1 MNLASPPNVLLWD
14 SDGILPSTN
23 DYVVLWNSFSIPR
36 SIHPSVSIP
45 EYVEEH
51 SERLRSRFL
60 GFVHDVGNSCSGSK
74 TVLEHLQIRPTFSY
88 WWLTLFAS
96 KRWHPDSH
104 ITEAVKLIAL
114 EEVLAGLKY
123 SEIFVQSENASLH
136 SLVGQLAHKHPR
148 QIATESPRILQIFK
162 QIHIAKHVLRAWATL
177 VRQIVVLHNVVPT
190 TTEKVESDILVFDHL
205 TRFDK
210 DAASN
215 GEFVSQYWDS
225 LQPLLKERN
234 QGVTWIHQFVKSSD
248 LASPDDAQT
257 ILSTINSRSK
267 EQHFLLECRPS
278 LRVVKRTLR
287 DYCKL
292 LRTAFKTRQIA
303 ECFSVADSQLNLW
316 LLFRDEWYDSLLG
329 STAVRHLLILSTT
342 EEMLS
347 KTPHCKTG
355 IYLMENQPWEIA
367 LLQGW
372 SANGHGRIIG
382 LVNAPIRFW
391 DVRYFADRRS
401 LSPKS
406 ADHVHF
412 QAQPQEIFVNGPLS
426 RSLLEDSGIHPSQIG
441 DVEPLMYQ
449 YLQNDTNS
457 MAVQGDE
464 ILVLGDFF
472 THLTKR
478 IISLVVESQQ
488 LAGDR
493 RNILFKPHPL
503 NRDPWGDV
511 LGDNFALTNA
521 PLSELLTLCSIVIA
535 PSASTG
541 ALEAY
546 YANKSV
552 ISILEPSTLNL
563 TPLRGVEDAMF
574 AKNPNELAKFLMATP
589 QVTPGDC
596 QQLFFVDTSLS
607 RWNRALNQSGPKN

>member
-23 DYVVLWNSFSIPR
+23 DYVVLWNSFSVPG
-36 SIHPSVSIP
+36 SIHPSISIP

-51 SERLRSRFL
+51 SDRLRARFL
-60 GFVHDVGNSCSGSK
+60 GFVHDVGNSHSGTK

-104 ITEAVKLIAL
+104 IIEAVKFIAL
-114 EEVLAGLKY
+114 EEILTDLKY
-123 SEIFVQSENASLH
+123 LEISVQSENASLH
-136 SLVGQLAHKHPR
+136 SLVGQLAHNLLN
-148 QIATESPRILQIFK
+148 QTATKPTHQFRIFK
-162 QIHIAKHVLRAWATL
+162 LIHIARHILRASATL
-177 VRQIVVLHNVVPT
+177 MRQIVVLRNVVPMT
-190 TTEKVESDILVFDHL
+190 TQKAESDILMFDHL
-205 TRFDK
+205 TRFDQ

-234 QGVTWIHQFVKSSD
+234 KGVTWIHQFVKTSD
-248 LASPDDAQT
+248 QQSPEDAQT
-257 ILSTINSRSK
+257 ILSSINSRSK
-267 EQHFLLECRPS
+267 QQHFLLECRPS
-278 LRVVKRTLR
+278 LRVIKRTLR

-292 LRTAFKTRQIA
+292 LSAAFRTGQIA
-303 ECFSVADSQLNLW
+303 ECFSLADSQLNLW
-316 LLFRDEWYDSLLG
+316 PLFRDEWYDSLVG
-329 STAVRHLLILSTT
+329 STAARHLLILATT
-342 EEMLS
+342 EETLS
-347 KTPHCKTG
+347 KIPHCKTG

-372 SANGHGRIIG
+372 SASGHGQIIG

-406 ADHVHF
+406 ADRIHF
-412 QAQPQEIFVNGPLS
+412 QPQPQEIFVNGPLS
-426 RSLLEDSGIHPSQIG
+426 RTLLEDSGIHPGQIC

-449 YLQNDTNS
+449 YLQNDASS
-457 MAVQGDE
+457 MVVQGDG

-488 LAGDR
+488 ISGDR
-493 RNILFKPHPL
+493 RKILFKPHPL

-511 LGDNFALTNA
+511 LGDKFTLTNA
-521 PLSELLTLCSIVIA
+521 PLSELFMRCSIVIA
-535 PSASTG
+535 PSASTS

-546 YANKSV
+546 CANKLV
-552 ISILEPSTLNL
+552 ISILDPSTLNL
-563 TPLRGVEDAMF
+563 TPLRGVKDAMF
-574 AKNPNELAKFLMATP
+574 AKNCNELAKILMEVP
-589 QVTPGDC
+589 KVKSGDR
-596 QQLFFVDTSLS
+596 QHLFFIDANLS
-607 RWNRALNQSGPKN
+607 RWNRALNQSGPQN

>member
-14 SDGILPSTN
+14 RDGILPSTN
-23 DYVVLWNSFSIPR
+23 DYVVLWNSFSVPG
-36 SIHPSVSIP
+36 SIHSSVSIP

-51 SERLRSRFL
+51 SERLRARFL
-60 GFVHDVGNSCSGSK
+60 GFVHDVGNSRSGAK

-123 SEIFVQSENASLH
+123 SKISVQSENAFLH
-136 SLVGQLAHKHPR
+136 SLVGQLAHNHPNPISTQSTQQFR
-148 QIATESPRILQIFK
+148 IFK
-162 QIHIAKHVLRAWATL
+162 PIHIARHIFRASATL
-177 VRQIVVLHNVVPT
+177 VRQIVVLRNVIPLT
-190 TTEKVESDILVFDHL
+190 TKKVKSDILLFDHL
-205 TRFDK
+205 TRFDQ
-210 DAASN
+210 DAASD

-234 QGVTWIHQFVKSSD
+234 QGVTWIHQFVKTSD
-248 LASPDDAQT
+248 QQSPKDAQT
-257 ILSTINSRSK
+257 ILSSVNSQSQQ
-267 EQHFLLECRPS
+267 QHFLLECRPS
-278 LRVVKRTLR
+278 LRVIKSTLR
-287 DYCKL
+287 DYRKL
-292 LRTAFKTRQIA
+292 LSAALKTGQIT
-303 ECFSVADSQLNLW
+303 ECFSLADSQLNLW
-316 LLFRDEWYDSLLG
+316 PLFRDEWYDSLVG
-329 STAVRHLLILSTT
+329 STAVRHLLILNTT

-347 KTPHCKTG
+347 KAPHYKTG

-391 DVRYFADRRS
+391 DVRYFADQRS

-406 ADHVHF
+406 TDHINF
-412 QAQPQEIFVNGPLS
+412 QPQPQEIFVNGPLS
-426 RSLLEDSGIHPSQIG
+426 RTLLEDSGIHPSQIR

-449 YLQNDTNS
+449 YLQNDASS
-457 MAVQGDE
+457 MVVQGDD

-488 LAGDR
+488 LSGDH

-503 NRDPWGDV
+503 NREPWGEA
-511 LGDNFALTNA
+511 LGGNFTLTNA
-521 PLSELLTLCSIVIA
+521 PLSELFTLCSIVIA

-546 YANKSV
+546 CANKLV
-552 ISILEPSTLNL
+552 ISILDPSTLNL
-563 TPLRGVEDAMF
+563 TPLRGVKDAMF
-574 AKNPNELAKFLMATP
+574 AKNPDELAKLLMATP
-589 QVTPGDC
+589 KAKSDDR
-596 QQLFFVDTSLS
+596 QQLFFTDAILT
-607 RWNRALNQSGPKN
+607 RWSQALNQSGPQN

>member
-14 SDGILPSTN
+14 RDEVPPSTN
-23 DYVVLWNSFSIPR
+23 DYVVLWNSFSIPD
-36 SIHPSVSIP
+36 SIHSSTSIP

-51 SERLRSRFL
+51 SERLRARFL
-60 GFVHDVGNSCSGSK
+60 GFVHDVGNSRSGSK
-74 TVLEHLQIRPTFSY
+74 TVLEQLQIRPTFSF

-114 EEVLAGLKY
+114 EEILVDLKW

-136 SLVGQLAHKHPR
+136 SLVGQLAHSAHK
-148 QIATESPRILQIFK
+148 SQIFK
-162 QIHIAKHVLRAWATL
+162 PLHIAKHILRACATL
-177 VRQIVVLHNVVPT
+177 VRQIVILRNVIPT

-205 TRFDK
+205 TRFDP

-215 GEFVSQYWDS
+215 GEFVSQYWAS
-225 LQPLLKERN
+225 LQPLLKDQSLR
-234 QGVTWIHQFVKSSD
+234 VAWIHQFVKSSD
-248 LASPDDAQT
+248 VRSPEDAQT

-267 EQHFLLECRPS
+267 QQHFLLECRPS

-287 DYCKL
+287 DYYL
-292 LRTAFKTRQIA
+292 LLKATLKTGQIA
-303 ECFSVADSQLNLW
+303 QCFSLADSKLNLW
-316 LLFRDEWYDSLLG
+316 PLFRDEWYDSLVG
-329 STAVRHLLILSTT
+329 STSVRHLLILSTT
-342 EEMLS
+342 EEMLRE
-347 KTPHCKTG
+347 TPHRKTG

-372 SANGHGRIIG
+372 SASGHGRLIG

-391 DVRYFADRRS
+391 DVRYFADQRS
-401 LSPKS
+401 LSPS
-406 ADHVHF
+406 SPDHIHF
-412 QAQPQEIFVNGPLS
+412 QPQPYEIFVNGPLS
-426 RSLLEDSGIHPSQIG
+426 RSLLEDSGLHPDQIC

-449 YLQNDTNS
+449 YLQNDTSS
-457 MAVQGDE
+457 MVVQGDD
-464 ILVLGDFF
+464 ILLLGDFF

-511 LGDNFALTNA
+511 LGNNFTLTNA
-521 PLSELLTLCSIVIA
+521 PLSELFKQCSIVIA

-546 YANKSV
+546 CADKLV

-563 TPLRGVEDAMF
+563 TPLRGLEDALF
-574 AKNPNELAKFLMATP
+574 AKNRNELSKNLKATP
-589 QVTPGDC
+589 QVTSRDR
-596 QQLFFVDTSLS
+596 QQLFFIDASLS
-607 RWNRALNQSGPKN
+607 RWNQALNQSGPQN

>member
-23 DYVVLWNSFSIPR
+23 DYVVLWNSFSVPG

-51 SERLRSRFL
+51 SDRLRSRFL
-60 GFVHDVGNSCSGSK
+60 GFVHDVGNSRSGAK

-104 ITEAVKLIAL
+104 ITEAVKFIAL
-114 EEVLAGLKY
+114 EEILAGLKY
-123 SEIFVQSENASLH
+123 SEISVQSENASLH
-136 SLVGQLAHKHPR
+136 SLVGQLAHKLPN
-148 QIATESPRILQIFK
+148 QIATKSTQQFRIFK
-162 QIHIAKHVLRAWATL
+162 PIHIARHILRASATL
-177 VRQIVVLHNVVPT
+177 VRQIVVLRNVVPMT
-190 TTEKVESDILVFDHL
+190 TKKVESDILVFDHL
-205 TRFDK
+205 TRFDQ
-210 DAASN
+210 DAAGN

-234 QGVTWIHQFVKSSD
+234 KGVTWIHQFVKTSD
-248 LASPDDAQT
+248 QQSPKDAQT
-257 ILSTINSRSK
+257 ILSSMNSRSK
-267 EQHFLLECRPS
+267 QQHFLLECRLS

-292 LRTAFKTRQIA
+292 LSASLRTGQIA
-303 ECFSVADSQLNLW
+303 DCFSLADSQLNLW
-316 LLFRDEWYDSLLG
+316 PLFRDEWYESLVG
-329 STAVRHLLILSTT
+329 STAVRHLLILTTT

-347 KTPHCKTG
+347 KTPHCETG
-355 IYLMENQPWEIA
+355 MYLMENQPWEIA
-367 LLQGW
+367 LLHAW

-382 LVNAPIRFW
+382 LVNAPVRFW
-391 DVRYFADRRS
+391 DVRYFADQRS

-406 ADHVHF
+406 KDHLHF
-412 QAQPQEIFVNGPLS
+412 QPQPQEIFVNGPLS
-426 RSLLEDSGIHPSQIG
+426 RTLLEDSGIHPGQIC

-449 YLQNDTNS
+449 YLQNDAS
-457 MAVQGDE
+457 SIVGQGDDL
-464 ILVLGDFF
+464 LVLGDFF

-478 IISLVVESQQ
+478 IISLVVESHQ
-488 LAGDR
+488 LSGDR

-511 LGDNFALTNA
+511 LGDNFTLTNA
-521 PLSELLTLCSIVIA
+521 PLSELFTLCSIVIA

-546 YANKSV
+546 CANKMV
-552 ISILEPSTLNL
+552 ISILDPLTLNL

-574 AKNPNELAKFLMATP
+574 AKNCNDLAKILTATP
-589 QVTPGDC
+589 KVKSGDH
-596 QQLFFVDTSLS
+596 QQLFFIDANLS
-607 RWNRALNQSGPKN
+607 RWNRALNQSGLQN

>member
-23 DYVVLWNSFSIPR
+23 DYVVLWNSFSVPG
-36 SIHPSVSIP
+36 SIHPSISIP

-51 SERLRSRFL
+51 SDRLRSRFL
-60 GFVHDVGNSCSGSK
+60 GFVHDVGDSPSGAK

-104 ITEAVKLIAL
+104 ITEAVKFVAL
-114 EEVLAGLKY
+114 EEILAGIKY
-123 SEIFVQSENASLH
+123 SEISVQSENASLH
-136 SLVGQLAHKHPR
+136 SLVGQLAHKLPN
-148 QIATESPRILQIFK
+148 QIATKSTQQFRIFK
-162 QIHIAKHVLRAWATL
+162 PIHIARHILRASATL
-177 VRQIVVLHNVVPT
+177 VRQIVVLRNVIPMKT
-190 TTEKVESDILVFDHL
+190 QKVESDILVFDHL
-205 TRFDK
+205 TRFDQ
-210 DAASN
+210 DAAGN

-234 QGVTWIHQFVKSSD
+234 QGVTWIHQFVKTSD
-248 LASPDDAQT
+248 RQSPKDAQT
-257 ILSTINSRSK
+257 ILSSMNSRSK

-292 LRTAFKTRQIA
+292 LSVSFRTGRIA
-303 ECFSVADSQLNLW
+303 ECFSLADSQLNLW
-316 LLFRDEWYDSLLG
+316 SLFRDEWYDSLVG
-329 STAVRHLLILSTT
+329 STAVRHLLILATT

-355 IYLMENQPWEIA
+355 MYLMENQPWEIA
-367 LLQGW
+367 LLHAW
-372 SANGHGRIIG
+372 SAAGHGRLIG

-391 DVRYFADRRS
+391 DVRYFADQRS
-401 LSPKS
+401 LSAKS
-406 ADHVHF
+406 KDHLHF
-412 QAQPQEIFVNGPLS
+412 QPQPQEIFVNGPLS
-426 RSLLEDSGIHPSQIG
+426 RTLLEDSGIHPGQIC

-449 YLQNDTNS
+449 YLQNDARS
-457 MAVQGDE
+457 MAVQGDD

-472 THLTKR
+472 TPLTKR

-488 LAGDR
+488 ISGDR

-503 NRDPWGDV
+503 NRDPWGDA
-511 LGDNFALTNA
+511 LGDNFTLTNA
-521 PLSELLTLCSIVIA
+521 PLSELFKRCSIVIA
-535 PSASTG
+535 PSASTS

-546 YANKSV
+546 CANKLV
-552 ISILEPSTLNL
+552 ISILDPATLNL
-563 TPLRGVEDAMF
+563 TPLRGIEDAMF
-574 AKNPNELAKFLMATP
+574 AKNCDELAKILTETP
-589 QVTPGDC
+589 KVKSGDR
-596 QQLFFVDTSLS
+596 QQLFFIDADLS
-607 RWNRALNQSGPKN
+607 RWNRALNQSGPHN

>member
-23 DYVVLWNSFSIPR
+23 DYVVLWNSFSDPD

-51 SERLRSRFL
+51 AERLRSRFL
-60 GFVHDVGNSCSGSK
+60 GFVHDVGNSRSGTK

-114 EEVLAGLKY
+114 EEVLAGLSYLK
-123 SEIFVQSENASLH
+123 IIVQSENASLH
-136 SLVGQLAHKHPR
+136 SMVGQLAHKLPH
-148 QIATESPRILQIFK
+148 QIATRSTQQFGKFK
-162 QIHIAKHVLRAWATL
+162 PIDIAKHILRASATL
-177 VRQIVVLHNVVPT
+177 VRQIVVLRNVIPIT
-190 TTEKVESDILVFDHL
+190 TKKVESDILLFDHL
-205 TRFDK
+205 TRFDQN
-210 DAASN
+210 AASN
-215 GEFVSQYWDS
+215 GKFVSQYWDL
-225 LQPLLKERN
+225 LQPLLKEQN
-234 QGVTWIHQFVKSSD
+234 QGVTWIHQFVKTSD
-248 LASPDDAQT
+248 QQSPEDAQT
-257 ILSTINSRSK
+257 ILSSINSQSQQ
-267 EQHFLLECRPS
+267 QHFLLECRPS

-287 DYCKL
+287 DYRKL
-292 LRTAFKTRQIA
+292 LSAAFKTGQIA
-303 ECFSVADSQLNLW
+303 ECFSLADSKLNLW
-316 LLFRDEWYDSLLG
+316 PLFRDEWYDSLVG

-347 KTPHCKTG
+347 KIPHCKTG

-391 DVRYFADRRS
+391 DVRYFADHRS

-406 ADHVHF
+406 IDHIHF
-412 QAQPQEIFVNGPLS
+412 QPQPQEIFVNGPLS
-426 RSLLEDSGIHPSQIG
+426 RTLLEDSGIHPSQIS

-449 YLQNDTNS
+449 YLQNDASS
-457 MAVQGDE
+457 MVGQGDD

-488 LAGDR
+488 LSGDR

-503 NRDPWGDV
+503 NRDAWEEV
-511 LGDNFALTNA
+511 LGVNFTLTNA
-521 PLSELLTLCSIVIA
+521 PLSELFTLCSIVIA

-546 YANKSV
+546 CANKLA
-552 ISILEPSTLNL
+552 ISILDPSTLNL

-574 AKNPNELAKFLMATP
+574 VKNRDELVKVLMATP
-589 QVTPGDC
+589 KAKSGDR
-596 QQLFFVDTSLS
+596 QQLFFTDANLT
-607 RWNRALNQSGPKN
+607 RWSQALNQSGPQN

>member
-23 DYVVLWNSFSIPR
+23 DYVVLWNSFSVPG

-51 SERLRSRFL
+51 SDRLRSRFL
-60 GFVHDVGNSCSGSK
+60 GFVHDVGNSRSGAK

-114 EEVLAGLKY
+114 EEILAGIKY
-123 SEIFVQSENASLH
+123 SEISVRSENASLH
-136 SLVGQLAHKHPR
+136 SLVSQLAHKLPN
-148 QIATESPRILQIFK
+148 QTATKSTQQFRIFK
-162 QIHIAKHVLRAWATL
+162 PIHIARHILRASATL
-177 VRQIVVLHNVVPT
+177 VRQIVVLRNVVPMKT
-190 TTEKVESDILVFDHL
+190 QKVESDILVFDHL
-205 TRFDK
+205 TRFDQ

-234 QGVTWIHQFVKSSD
+234 QGVTWIHQFVKTSD
-248 LASPDDAQT
+248 QQSPEDAQT
-257 ILSTINSRSK
+257 ILSSINSRSK
-267 EQHFLLECRPS
+267 QQHFLLECRPS
-278 LRVVKRTLR
+278 LRVVKRTLL

-292 LRTAFKTRQIA
+292 LSASFRTGQIA
-303 ECFSVADSQLNLW
+303 DCFSLADSQLNLW
-316 LLFRDEWYDSLLG
+316 PLFRDEWYESLVG
-329 STAVRHLLILSTT
+329 SNAVRHLLILATT

-347 KTPHCKTG
+347 KTPHCETG
-355 IYLMENQPWEIA
+355 MYLMENQPWEIA
-367 LLQGW
+367 LLHAW
-372 SANGHGRIIG
+372 SAAGHGRIIG
-382 LVNAPIRFW
+382 LVNAPVRFW
-391 DVRYFADRRS
+391 DVRYFADQRS
-401 LSPKS
+401 LSPKGK
-406 ADHVHF
+406 DHLHF
-412 QAQPQEIFVNGPLS
+412 QPQPQEIFVNGPLS
-426 RSLLEDSGIHPSQIG
+426 RTLLEDSGIHPSQIC

-449 YLQNDTNS
+449 YLQKDTS
-457 MAVQGDE
+457 SIVGQGDD

-488 LAGDR
+488 HSGDR
-493 RNILFKPHPL
+493 HSILFKPHPL
-503 NRDPWGDV
+503 NRNPWGDA
-511 LGDNFALTNA
+511 LGDNFTLTNA
-521 PLSELLTLCSIVIA
+521 PLSELFKRCSTVIA

-546 YANKSV
+546 CANKLV
-552 ISILEPSTLNL
+552 ISILDPSTLNF

-574 AKNPNELAKFLMATP
+574 AKHVNDLARILTATP
-589 QVTPGDC
+589 KAKSGDR
-596 QQLFFVDTSLS
+596 QQLFFIDADLS
-607 RWNRALNQSGPKN
+607 RWNRALNQSGPQN

>member
-1 MNLASPPNVLLWD
+1 MTLPPRPTVLLWD
-14 SDGILPSTN
+14 SDEIPPSTN
-23 DYVVLWNSFSIPR
+23 DCVVLWNSFSVPG
-36 SIHPSVSIP
+36 SIHSSVSIP

-60 GFVHDVGNSCSGSK
+60 GFVHDVGNSQSGAK
-74 TVLEHLQIRPTFSY
+74 TVLEHLQIRSAFSY

-114 EEVLAGLKY
+114 EEVLAGLSYLK
-123 SEIFVQSENASLH
+123 IIVQSENASLH
-136 SLVGQLAHKHPR
+136 SMVGQLADKPPHK
-148 QIATESPRILQIFK
+148 IATKSTQQFGKFK
-162 QIHIAKHVLRAWATL
+162 PLHIAKHNLRAFATL
-177 VRQIVVLHNVVPT
+177 VRQIVVLRNVVPMT
-190 TTEKVESDILVFDHL
+190 TQKVESDILVFDHL
-205 TRFDK
+205 TRFDL

-234 QGVTWIHQFVKSSD
+234 QGVAWIHQFVKTSD
-248 LASPDDAQT
+248 QQSPKDAQT
-257 ILSTINSRSK
+257 ILSSMNSRSK
-267 EQHFLLECRPS
+267 QQHFLLECRPS
-278 LRVVKRTLR
+278 LRVIKRTLR

-292 LRTAFKTRQIA
+292 LSAAFGTGQIA
-303 ECFSVADSQLNLW
+303 ECFSLADSQLNLW
-316 LLFRDEWYDSLLG
+316 PLFRDEWYDSLVG
-329 STAVRHLLILSTT
+329 STAARHLLILATT
-342 EEMLS
+342 EETLS
-347 KTPHCKTG
+347 KIPHCKTG
-355 IYLMENQPWEIA
+355 MYLMENQPWEIA
-367 LLQGW
+367 LLHAW
-372 SANGHGRIIG
+372 SAAGHGRLIG

-406 ADHVHF
+406 ADRIQF
-412 QAQPQEIFVNGPLS
+412 QPQPQEIFVNGPLS
-426 RSLLEDSGIHPSQIG
+426 RALLEDSGIHPGQIS

-449 YLQNDTNS
+449 YLQNDTSS
-457 MAVQGDE
+457 MVAQGHD

-478 IISLVVESQQ
+478 IISLVVESHQ
-488 LAGDR
+488 LSGDR

-503 NRDPWGDV
+503 NRDSWGDV
-511 LGDNFALTNA
+511 LGDNFTLTNA
-521 PLSELLTLCSIVIA
+521 PLSELFTLCSIVIA

-546 YANKSV
+546 CANKLV
-552 ISILEPSTLNL
+552 ISILDPSTLNL

-574 AKNPNELAKFLMATP
+574 AKNVNDLARILTAPPKAKS
-589 QVTPGDC
+589 GDS
-596 QQLFFVDTSLS
+596 QQLFFIDADLS
-607 RWNRALNQSGPKN
+607 RWNRALNQSGPHN

>member
-23 DYVVLWNSFSIPR
+23 DYVVLWNSFSVPG

-51 SERLRSRFL
+51 SERLRSQFL
-60 GFVHDVGNSCSGSK
+60 GFVHDVGNSRSGAK

-114 EEVLAGLKY
+114 EEILAGLKY
-123 SEIFVQSENASLH
+123 SEISVQSENASLH
-136 SLVGQLAHKHPR
+136 SLVGQLAHNFPN
-148 QIATESPRILQIFK
+148 QTATRPTQQFQIFK
-162 QIHIAKHVLRAWATL
+162 PIHIARHILRASASL
-177 VRQIVVLHNVVPT
+177 VRQIVVLRNVVSMT
-190 TTEKVESDILVFDHL
+190 TQQVESDILMFDHL
-205 TRFDK
+205 TRFDQ

-234 QGVTWIHQFVKSSD
+234 QGVTWIHQFVKTSD
-248 LASPDDAQT
+248 QQSPEDAQT
-257 ILSTINSRSK
+257 ILSSMNSRSK
-267 EQHFLLECRPS
+267 QQHFLLECRPS
-278 LRVVKRTLR
+278 LRVIKRTLR

-292 LRTAFKTRQIA
+292 LSAALKTGQIA

-316 LLFRDEWYDSLLG
+316 PLFRDEWYDSLVG
-329 STAVRHLLILSTT
+329 STAARHLLILATT

-347 KTPHCKTG
+347 KIPHRKTG

-367 LLQGW
+367 LLQAW
-372 SANGHGRIIG
+372 SAAGHGRLIG

-391 DVRYFADRRS
+391 DVRYFADHRS

-406 ADHVHF
+406 TDHIHC
-412 QAQPQEIFVNGPLS
+412 QPQPQEIFVNGPLS
-426 RSLLEDSGIHPSQIG
+426 RTLLEESGIHPSQIC

-449 YLQNDTNS
+449 YLQNDTS
-457 MAVQGDE
+457 SIVGQGDD

-478 IISLVVESQQ
+478 IISLVVESQH
-488 LAGDR
+488 LSGDR
-493 RNILFKPHPL
+493 RSILFKPHPL
-503 NRDPWGDV
+503 NRDHWGDA
-511 LGDNFALTNA
+511 LGDNFTLTNA
-521 PLSELLTLCSIVIA
+521 PLSELFKRCSIVIA

-546 YANKSV
+546 CANKLV

-574 AKNPNELAKFLMATP
+574 AKNVNELARILTATP
-589 QVTPGDC
+589 KAKSGDR
-596 QQLFFVDTSLS
+596 QHLFFIDANLS
-607 RWNRALNQSGPKN
+607 RWNRAHNQSEPQN

>member
-23 DYVVLWNSFSIPR
+23 DYVVLWNSFSVPG

-51 SERLRSRFL
+51 SDRLRSRFL
-60 GFVHDVGNSCSGSK
+60 GFVHDVGNSRSGAK

-114 EEVLAGLKY
+114 EEILADLKY
-123 SEIFVQSENASLH
+123 SKVSVQSENASLH
-136 SLVGQLAHKHPR
+136 SLVSQLAHKLPS
-148 QIATESPRILQIFK
+148 QTATKSMQQFRIFK
-162 QIHIAKHVLRAWATL
+162 PIHIARHILRASATL
-177 VRQIVVLHNVVPT
+177 VRQIVVLRNVVPMT
-190 TTEKVESDILVFDHL
+190 TKKVESDILVFDHL
-205 TRFDK
+205 TRFDQ
-210 DAASN
+210 DAAGN

-234 QGVTWIHQFVKSSD
+234 QGVTWIHQFVKTGD
-248 LASPDDAQT
+248 QQSPKDAQT
-257 ILSTINSRSK
+257 ILSSMNSRSK
-267 EQHFLLECRPS
+267 QQHFLLECRPS
-278 LRVVKRTLR
+278 LRVVKRTLQ

-292 LRTAFKTRQIA
+292 LSASFRTGQIA
-303 ECFSVADSQLNLW
+303 DCFSLADSQLNLW
-316 LLFRDEWYDSLLG
+316 PLFRDEWYESLVG
-329 STAVRHLLILSTT
+329 STAVRHLLILATT

-347 KTPHCKTG
+347 KTPHCETG
-355 IYLMENQPWEIA
+355 MYLMENQPWEIA
-367 LLQGW
+367 LLHAW
-372 SANGHGRIIG
+372 SAAGHGRIIG
-382 LVNAPIRFW
+382 LVNAPVRFW
-391 DVRYFADRRS
+391 DLRYFADQRS

-406 ADHVHF
+406 ADRIHF
-412 QAQPQEIFVNGPLS
+412 QPQPQEIFVNGPLS
-426 RSLLEDSGIHPSQIG
+426 RTLLEDSGIHPSQIC

-449 YLQNDTNS
+449 YLQKDTS
-457 MAVQGDE
+457 SIVGRGDD

-478 IISLVVESQQ
+478 IISLAVESHQ
-488 LAGDR
+488 LFGDR
-493 RNILFKPHPL
+493 RSILFKPHPL
-503 NRDPWGDV
+503 NRDPWGDA
-511 LGDNFALTNA
+511 LGDNFTLTNA
-521 PLSELLTLCSIVIA
+521 PLSELFKRCSIVIA

-546 YANKSV
+546 CANKFV

-574 AKNPNELAKFLMATP
+574 AKNVNDLARILTATP
-589 QVTPGDC
+589 KAKSGDR
-596 QQLFFVDTSLS
+596 QQLFFIDADLS
-607 RWNRALNQSGPKN
+607 RWNRALNQSGPHN

>member
-1 MNLASPPNVLLWD
+1 MNLAPPPNVLLWD

-23 DYVVLWNSFSIPR
+23 DYVVLWNSFSVPG
-36 SIHPSVSIP
+36 SNHSSVSIP

-60 GFVHDVGNSCSGSK
+60 GFVHDVGNSQSGAK

-96 KRWHPDSH
+96 KRWHLDSH

-123 SEIFVQSENASLH
+123 SEISIQSENASLH
-136 SLVGQLAHKHPR
+136 SLVGQLAHKLPS
-148 QIATESPRILQIFK
+148 QTATKSMQQFRIFK
-162 QIHIAKHVLRAWATL
+162 PIHIAKHILRASATL
-177 VRQIVVLHNVVPT
+177 VRQIVVLRNVVPMT
-190 TTEKVESDILVFDHL
+190 TKKVESDILVLDHL
-205 TRFDK
+205 TRFDQ

-234 QGVTWIHQFVKSSD
+234 QGVTWIHQFVKTSD
-248 LASPDDAQT
+248 QQSPKDAQT
-257 ILSTINSRSK
+257 ILSSINSRSK
-267 EQHFLLECRPS
+267 QQHFLLECRPS

-292 LRTAFKTRQIA
+292 LSASFRTGQIA
-303 ECFSVADSQLNLW
+303 DCFSLADSQLNLW
-316 LLFRDEWYDSLLG
+316 PLFRDEWYESLVG
-329 STAVRHLLILSTT
+329 STAVRHLLILTTT

-347 KTPHCKTG
+347 KTPHCETG
-355 IYLMENQPWEIA
+355 MYLMENQPWEIA
-367 LLQGW
+367 LLHAW

-382 LVNAPIRFW
+382 LVNAPVRFW
-391 DVRYFADRRS
+391 DVRYFADQRS
-401 LSPKS
+401 LSPKNK
-406 ADHVHF
+406 DHLHF
-412 QAQPQEIFVNGPLS
+412 QPQPQEIFVNGPLS
-426 RSLLEDSGIHPSQIG
+426 RALLEDSGIHPGQIS

-449 YLQNDTNS
+449 YLQNDTSS
-457 MAVQGDE
+457 MVAQGDD

-472 THLTKR
+472 TDLTKR

-488 LAGDR
+488 LSGDR

-503 NRDPWGDV
+503 NRDPWVDV
-511 LGDNFALTNA
+511 LGDNFTLTNA
-521 PLSELLTLCSIVIA
+521 PLSELFKLCSIVIA

-546 YANKSV
+546 CANKFV

-574 AKNPNELAKFLMATP
+574 AKNCNELAKILMATP
-589 QVTPGDC
+589 KVKSGDR
-596 QQLFFVDTSLS
+596 QQLFFIDANLT
-607 RWNRALNQSGPKN
+607 RWSQALNQSGPQD